1 MTIRLLRQLV
11 CFGIVGV
18 AATLTH
24 YLMAL
29 SSHEGLGLNLY
40 AANLL
45 GYVTAMTV
53 SFYGH
58 GWLTFRVALTRATL
72 QRFVVASVSTFLS
85 SEILLWALE
94 TGTSLPH
101 RITLSIVVISVP
113 VVSFILNKF
122 WVYRPGSA
130 ASRSD

>member
-1 MTIRLLRQLV
+1 MTIKLLRQLV

-29 SSHEGLGLNLY
+29 GSHEGLGLNLY
-40 AANLL
+40 AANLM

-58 GWLTFRVALTRATL
+58 GWLTFRVELTRATL
-72 QRFVVASVSTFLS
+72 QRFVIASVSTFLS
-85 SEILLWALE
+85 SELLLWALE
-94 TGTSLPH
+94 TGTDLSH

-113 VVSFILNKF
+113 LVSFVLNKF
-122 WVYRPGSA
+122 WVYRPHTA
-130 ASRSD
+130 E